1 MINIENKYVFRF
13 FLNKGSVP
21 TFLTWLGRQFHNFGA
36 QTENALSSYVFVL
49 DVDVARSPKELE
61 HITRDCF
68 VFFHSCHCSET
79 YPGHSP

>member
-36 QTENALSSYVFVL
+36 QTENVLSPYEFVL
-49 DVDVARSPKELE
+49 EVGVARSPRELE
-61 HITRDCF
+61 RNARDDF
-68 VFFHSCHCSET
+68 LSCNSSET